1 MFVFLESRREIAIAQ
16 SKLEKTL
23 KREFSGRAIKDI
35 GYPGGRQRAA
45 EVLTD
50 GRYWFWSKDH
60 RGRKVQNPRRLNWFG
75 RYSENPG
82 TSISVEINVAY
93 EGRSDKSAGFFG
105 RDNETGIVYLLHS
118 GRVGGGKKGVGKK
131 AFASRCV
138 SSGESLVEVFDSTG
152 ASRRGLI
159 VMPVEGIGAS
169 RSAIRYV
176 AMVDEFKRSVRDGE
190 INTPAFRA
198 ELKKFE
204 DFYAESR
211 GRRKGKRVST
221 IDYLSR
227 HGEIVDAI
235 QVWRK
240 STMMPKGGRF
250 VKNVLIDM
258 GVAVGESLVEVFE
271 VKTST
276 ERQCIYTALGQ
287 LMIHGTSHN
296 CRRVMILPD
305 KERLANDLA
314 GALTRLGVELIRFSL
329 SESEV
334 TILED

>member
-1 MFVFLESRREIAIAQ
+1 MFSFLESRREIAIAQ

-23 KREFSGRAIKDI
+23 KRDFLGRAIKDI
-35 GYPGGRQRAA
+35 GYPGGRQRDA

-60 RGRKVQNPRRLNWFG
+60 RGQTVQNPRRLNWFG
-75 RYSENPG
+75 RYSENTG

-93 EGRSDKSAGFFG
+93 EGRNDRSAGFFG

-118 GRVGGGKKGVGKK
+118 GRVGGGKKGVGKN
-131 AFASRCV
+131 AFCAW
-138 SSGESLVEVFDSTG
+138 SGESLVEVFDSTG
-152 ASRRGLI
+152 ASRQGLI
-159 VMPVEGIGAS
+159 VMPVEGTGAS
-169 RSAIRYV
+169 KSAVRYV
-176 AMVDEFKRSVRDGE
+176 AMVDKFKRSVRNGE

-198 ELKKFE
+198 KQKKFE
-204 DFYAESR
+204 DFYAEGR
-211 GRRKGKRVST
+211 GRRKGKRASA

-235 QVWRK
+235 QVWRE
-240 STMMPKGGRF
+240 STLMPKGGRF

-287 LMIHGTSHN
+287 LMIHGTSNN
-296 CRRVMILPD
+296 CRRVMILPG
-305 KERLANDLA
+305 KERLADDLA

-329 SESEV
+329 SESEI